1 MKFDDYAHMAIEDSL
16 KDYFQSN
23 FDIDPSHV
31 MYVNPCFSID
41 DFYKVSD
48 RFTTVQK
55 HMGIIKA
62 YCQEEG
68 IEDGEYKSR
77 MEAEHE
83 GMPKVKTG
91 MCSSAVLDLAAV
103 QTEMNEVTDLIAAQ
117 EKTVGNQGDVEEQ
130 EKAFT
135 KIVFVVFEYPSDCQK
150 VCEGQT
156 HWTIRILKRIID
168 PCGICFDKS
177 AYYAWSRAPEPSDVY
192 WENLHVN
199 LCQRYMRLV
208 IANLLTV
215 ILVILCFAG
224 ISLLKKIQ
232 KNGLITLKAEAEE
245 FELEMKAK

>member
-1 MKFDDYAHMAIEDSL
+1 MSLMSISIIIMFIILIAMRRSLLNMAQQLDLGAYTPSDYCIQGSNMKFDDYAHMAIEDSL

-150 VCEGQT
+150 VCEG
-156 HWTIRILKRIID
+156 
-168 PCGICFDKS
+168 
-177 AYYAWSRAPEPSDVY
+177 
-192 WENLHVN
+192 
-199 LCQRYMRLV
+199 
-208 IANLLTV
+208 
-215 ILVILCFAG
+215 
-224 ISLLKKIQ
+224 
-232 KNGLITLKAEAEE
+232 
-245 FELEMKAK
+245 